1 MNRFIPYF
9 EFVAFLSS
17 LLALPIIKKSKYLR
31 LFPLLLFIIVLVE
44 VYQLFFMSKGSVNAW
59 IYNIQIPLQHLLY
72 LIILHQAVEQ
82 TSYKRFL
89 LASSVALIV
98 FSTLTN
104 LLIIEDK
111 HFNLQAYC
119 LGSVLVIIGILMKF
133 YEMLQNP
140 TDFNF
145 LRQPFFYMLFA
156 FLLFNVGTLPY
167 FAMGNWLYF
176 VTTHKDILMMLAN
189 VMSVLNYILYTT
201 YTVMFIWM
209 IQRKGYS

>member
-9 EFVAFLSS
+9 EFVAFFSS
-17 LLALPIIKKSKYLR
+17 LLALPVIKKSKYLR

-44 VYQLFFMSKGSVNAW
+44 VYQLFYMSKGSINAW
-59 IYNIQIPLQHLLY
+59 IYNIQTPLQHLLY
-72 LIILHQAVEQ
+72 LIILHQAVDQ
-82 TSYKRFL
+82 ISYKRFL
-89 LASSVALIV
+89 LAAGVTLVV
-98 FSTLTN
+98 FTVLTN
-104 LLIIEDK
+104 VFIVEDK
-111 HFNLQAYC
+111 HFNVQAYC
-119 LGSVLVIIGILMKF
+119 LGSIMVIIGILMKF

-145 LRQPFFYMLFA
+145 LRKPFFYMLFA

-201 YTVMFIWM
+201 YTVMFLWM

>member
-1 MNRFIPYF
+1 MNNFITYF
-9 EFVAFLSS
+9 EIAAFITS
-17 LLALPIIKKSKYLR
+17 LLAWPVIRNSKYLR
-31 LFPLLLFIIVLVE
+31 LFPVLLFVIVSVE
-44 VYQLFFMSKGSVNAW
+44 VYQTFFMPQNRINAW
-59 IYNIQIPLQHLLY
+59 VYNIQTPLQHLLY
-72 LIILHQAVEQ
+72 LIILHQAVDQ
-82 TSYKRFL
+82 LSYKRFL
-89 LASSVALIV
+89 LAAGVMLVV
-98 FSTLTN
+98 FTALTN
-104 LLIIEDK
+104 MFIVEEK
-111 HFNLQAYC
+111 HFNVQAYC
-119 LGSVLVIIGILMKF
+119 LGSVMVIIGILMKF

-145 LRQPFFYMLFA
+145 LRKPFFYMLFA

-201 YTVMFIWM
+201 YTVMFLWM

>member
-9 EFVAFLSS
+9 EFVAFLTS
-17 LLALPIIKKSKYLR
+17 LLAFPIIKKSKYLR

-72 LIILHQAVEQ
+72 LLILHQAVEQ
-82 TSYKRFL
+82 SSYKRFL
-89 LASSVALIV
+89 VASGVTLIV
-98 FSTLTN
+98 FSILTN
-104 LLIIEDK
+104 LFIVEDK
-111 HFNLQAYC
+111 HFNVQAYC
-119 LGSVLVIIGILMKF
+119 LGSVLVIIGILVKF

-145 LRQPFFYMLFA
+145 LRKPFFYMLFA

-201 YTVMFIWM
+201 YTAMFLWM

>member
-1 MNRFIPYF
+1 
-9 EFVAFLSS
+9 
-17 LLALPIIKKSKYLR
+17 
-31 LFPLLLFIIVLVE
+31 
-44 VYQLFFMSKGSVNAW
+44 MSKGSVNAW

-72 LIILHQAVEQ
+72 LTILHQAVEQ
-82 TSYKRFL
+82 NSYKRFL
-89 LASSVALIV
+89 VASAVTLIV
-98 FSTLTN
+98 FSALTN
-104 LLIIEDK
+104 LFIVEDK
-111 HFNLQAYC
+111 HFNVQAYC
-119 LGSVLVIIGILMKF
+119 LGSVLVIIGILVKF

-167 FAMGNWLYF
+167 FAMSNWLYF

-201 YTVMFIWM
+201 YTVMFLWM

>member
-1 MNRFIPYF
+1 MP
-9 EFVAFLSS
+9 
-17 LLALPIIKKSKYLR
+17 
-31 LFPLLLFIIVLVE
+31 
-44 VYQLFFMSKGSVNAW
+44 QDQVNAW
-59 IYNIQIPLQHLLY
+59 VYNIQTPLQHLLY
-72 LIILHQAVEQ
+72 LIILHQAVEHD
-82 TSYKRFL
+82 SYKRFL
-89 LASSVALIV
+89 RAVAVTLIV
-98 FSTLTN
+98 FSILTN
-104 LLIIEDK
+104 IFIVEHK
-111 HFNLQAYC
+111 YFNVQAYC

-145 LRQPFFYMLFA
+145 LRKPFFYMLFA

-201 YTVMFIWM
+201 YTVMFLWM